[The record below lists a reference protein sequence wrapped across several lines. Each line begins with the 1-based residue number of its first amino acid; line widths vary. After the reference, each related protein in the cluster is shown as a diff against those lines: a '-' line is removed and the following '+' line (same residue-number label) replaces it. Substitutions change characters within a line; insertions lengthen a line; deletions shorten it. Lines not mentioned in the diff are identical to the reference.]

1 MFESVTSGTGV
12 GAESFEAYYSALLT
26 RAPKVAP
33 SAGEARKEYLRQA
46 ELLAAL
52 QASIV

>member
-1 MFESVTSGTGV
+1 MFDSVTSGTVTTG
-12 GAESFEAYYSALLT
+12 SFEDYYAALLA

-46 ELLAAL
+46 QFLVAL
-52 QASIV
+52 QAPFI